1 MTTATILN
9 AATECVKWLGMII
22 PMVFGFAVG
31 FVPVATTAY
40 FKWRAL
46 VEQLRKSNAATATAK
61 EAVDTLVAAVEVCRA
76 GDVKQV
82 VTDSQNS
89 PESQAV
95 IDASISRTPTISS

>member
-1 MTTATILN
+1 MKCFLDN
-9 AATECVKWLGMII
+9 ATEFVKWLGTILPVI
-22 PMVFGFAVG
+22 FGFSVG

-46 VEQLRKSNAATATAK
+46 IEQLRKSNAATATAK
-61 EAVDTLVAAVEVCRA
+61 EAVDTLVAAVEVCKA

-82 VTDSQNS
+82 VKDSSNS

-95 IDASISRTPTISS
+95 IDASISRKPTISK